1 MALVAAGCAGP
12 SSLRQPEPGQRFTAV
27 ASWYGEPF
35 HGRQTASGE
44 RFDMHRFTAAHRTLP
59 FGTRL
64 QVTDAVSGRSTVVTV
79 NDRGPFI
86 RGRHLDLS
94 YAAAREI
101 GLVGFGVGRVD
112 VAVLDRDLRYR
123 KRVVDGV
130 PPAST
135 PAGPLTIQFG
145 AFRERDN
152 ALRLKQALELE
163 SSDVSVTEA
172 VVGGAVHY
180 RVRLGTF
187 ATQSQAVDR
196 ARAYA
201 EEGYAPWI
209 VPR

>member
-1 MALVAAGCAGP
+1 M
-12 SSLRQPEPGQRFTAV
+12 
-27 ASWYGEPF
+27 
-35 HGRQTASGE
+35 HG
-44 RFDMHRFTAAHRTLP
+44 FTAAHRTLP

-64 QVTDAVSGRSTVVTV
+64 QVTDAVSGHSTVVTV

-101 GLVGFGVGRVD
+101 GLVGLGVGRVD

-123 KRVVDGV
+123 KRVVNDV

-135 PAGPLTIQFG
+135 ATGPLTIQFG

-163 SSDVSVTEA
+163 SNDVSVTEA
-172 VVGGAVHY
+172 VVGGAVYY
-180 RVRLGTF
+180 RVRLGAF

>member
-35 HGRQTASGE
+35 HGRPTASGE
-44 RFDMHRFTAAHRTLP
+44 RFDMHGFTAAHRTLP

-64 QVTDAVSGRSTVVTV
+64 QVTDAVSGRSTLVTV

-101 GLVGFGVGRVD
+101 GLVGLGVGRVD

-135 PAGPLTIQFG
+135 PTSPLTIQFG

-163 SSDVSVTEA
+163 SNDVSVTEA
-172 VVGGAVHY
+172 VVGGAVYY
-180 RVRLGTF
+180 RVRLGAF